1 MCLYQYLFWNERKL
15 KKRVSTHRPWAAAS
29 IELFSNFKQLKKG
42 TQLAHFINT
51 QVKIFYWEWIRTL
64 CGPVDVLEKKN
75 FFFFF
80 SSLFKAEHL
89 QKKII
94 IRSVDWKSSDHLFPS
109 ECISLSVAKTITSQR
124 GLNGSSETNSRVEA
138 TGSTIG
144 DAGAGTGG
152 WSGVGTSDQTSSDCG
167 LTNKT
172 SSDSGLSNQTSSEL
186 LSAESSSNSRLCSKT
201 YSSVSTE
208 TSSQLCSCLIWIEYY
223 ISCTRF

>member
-1 MCLYQYLFWNERKL
+1 MP
-15 KKRVSTHRPWAAAS
+15 VSVS
-29 IELFSNFKQLKKG
+29 
-42 TQLAHFINT
+42 
-51 QVKIFYWEWIRTL
+51 
-64 CGPVDVLEKKN
+64 VLEWEEVEEARLDPPSLGCGLNRTIFKFQAAKEGHSACTFHKYTSEDILLGMNQDIVRSSRRFRKKK

-167 LTNKT
+167 LSNKT